1 MKLTSNNMKKLLLLI
16 TFGILLFLGL
26 SHIQPVLSFVRYLFA
41 LISPFLIGLCIAF
54 ILNVPLRFFE
64 RLLFRRPGA
73 PHSLKER
80 LRRPVS
86 LTVTLLAV
94 LGVIAVVMFMVIPE
108 LAETLIIGQPHP
120 LLFRSDSALDQRFGG
135 ALSRIDRMG
144 GAAGNRLERHCR

>member
-108 LAETLIIGQPHP
+108 LAETLISLANRIPSFFGQIQHWINDLVVRYPE
-120 LLFRSDSALDQRFGG
+120 LTDGW
-135 ALSRIDRMG
+135 
-144 GAAGNRLERHCR
+144 AAGNDWNACR